1 MSNSSDTLALEK
13 GLSRTTT
20 SFLFTRLLHQIRLR
34 ERQPRKLGA
43 VGSFTPSEIHII
55 QTIGIGRGMIMGEV
69 ANRIG
74 VTSGAIT
81 QIVER
86 MENKGLVRRFQLM
99 RGSNKVNVILTDKGE
114 SVYFAYEEFFV
125 KPFDQWIRDELNE
138 NELKSFEKGV
148 KKLIEFLNE

>member
-1 MSNSSDTLALEK
+1 
-13 GLSRTTT
+13 
-20 SFLFTRLLHQIRLR
+20 
-34 ERQPRKLGA
+34 
-43 VGSFTPSEIHII
+43 
-55 QTIGIGRGMIMGEV
+55 
-69 ANRIG
+69 
-74 VTSGAIT
+74 
-81 QIVER
+81 

-114 SVYFAYEEFFV
+114 SVYFANEEFFV